1 MVNIVSIQENST
13 VQNTIISIYVNGW
26 VRFGLPVRYHSGL
39 NFWSGLGLPFRY
51 VSLVLFGYKENKERL
66 QKVHKNC
73 KYFIYIKRKE
83 SGLKYTYL
91 YFCVF
96 GVLFIRAATFSMTC
110 QDVDDDR
117 SLNTKITIRRW
128 KVANRLLCTYDICG
142 CSFLNNKHQP
152 HLKIEREREKESWG
166 WVQDAA
172 HNKAKNVHIIC
183 PSDCL
188 ILPIY

>member
-73 KYFIYIKRKE
+73 KYFLYIKRKE

-96 GVLFIRAATFSMTC
+96 GVLFIRAATFS
-110 QDVDDDR
+110 DD
-117 SLNTKITIRRW
+117 LPRRRRRPF
-128 KVANRLLCTYDICG
+128 V
-142 CSFLNNKHQP
+142 KHKNYNST
-152 HLKIEREREKESWG
+152 LKSCES
-166 WVQDAA
+166 
-172 HNKAKNVHIIC
+172 IIMHV
-183 PSDCL
+183 
-188 ILPIY
+188 